1 MSKLLINTCL
11 QSFCLAVS
19 LLGHTFLLSSIG
31 LFGRLDF
38 ATPVPNLPVVI
49 VDLKDRGVPMSE
61 RPDASESRALED
73 PDDSTEPQS
82 VREEAS
88 RTDTASVEMKE
99 NGAMPAPEPIAAV
112 APVVQNQTEH
122 SSREDVTRVSSALK
136 QTSFELDPPLRVTGE
151 FLGTIHEKLVYRISL
166 LGLPVGSAELEANN
180 VKGEV
185 RITLRVRSDTVL
197 STIYPV
203 DDLIETR
210 HINGNFILTRIRQ
223 QEGSFRGDRGF
234 TIFLRDKSVFWIN
247 RLTNR
252 SVKEPLPNSEVL
264 DILSGLYFLRN
275 RPLQVGTAETLH
287 IYDSESYAS
296 IPVNVIRRETVTL
309 PAFREV
315 EALLVQPQMKTGGIF
330 RRTGDVQI
338 WLSDNRYKVPVKIVT
353 SIALGQVTIELMSA
367 ESKQPDNRLS
377 Q

>member
-1 MSKLLINTCL
+1 MSKSFIKTCL
-11 QSFCLAVS
+11 LSSCLAVS

-38 ATPVPNLPVVI
+38 AAPIPNLPVVI
-49 VDLKDRGVPMSE
+49 VDLKDRSVPMNE
-61 RPDASESRALED
+61 RTDASESGVSED
-73 PDDSTEPQS
+73 PDDRTEPQS
-82 VREEAS
+82 VREDAS
-88 RTDTASVEMKE
+88 RTDTARVETKE
-99 NGAMPAPEPIAAV
+99 NGAMTAPEPMAA
-112 APVVQNQTEH
+112 AATIVQNQTER
-122 SSREDVTRVSSALK
+122 SSQEGGTRVPSALK
-136 QTSFELDPPLRVTGE
+136 QTSFVLDPPLRTSGE

-180 VKGEV
+180 VKEEV
-185 RITLRVRSDTVL
+185 RITLRVRSDTVF

-203 DDLIETR
+203 DDLVETR

-234 TIFLRDKSVFWIN
+234 TLFLRDKSVFWID
-247 RLTNR
+247 RLSNR
-252 SVKEPLPNSEVL
+252 SVKESLPNSEVL

-275 RPLQVGTAETLH
+275 RPLQVGTVETLH
-287 IYDSESYAS
+287 IYDSDNYAA

-315 EALLVQPQMKTGGIF
+315 DALLVQPQMKTGGIF

-338 WLSDNRYKVPVKIVT
+338 WLSDDRYKVPVKIVT

-367 ESKQPDNRLS
+367 ESKQPGNRPS